1 MVSGSITGG
10 NRVMMEPDDDE
21 DRKLIESIK
30 EIVGN
35 HSDADIY
42 TALKEADMNA
52 DEAVQKLIHQDPFHE
67 VKRRRDRKKEVT
79 VLVEPADE
87 KKPFE
92 SVTVEVNTRPEH
104 NVRRGG
110 YTRNV
115 FPGNIAPRNELPRNA
130 APRNELPRNAAPRN
144 EFSRNAAPRNE
155 FPRNAAPRNE
165 FPRNAAPRNE
175 FPRNAFP
182 RNAAPRNAFPR
193 NPATGS
199 KREFRVVRDNRS
211 NPNVG
216 EELKHTSA
224 QSSGLNINKVMASQ
238 NQKGLTGGLGNR
250 RSPGDQDFAED
261 CNPAA
266 DVRLRDAEIT
276 PLQHPTRKELSD
288 GKQTARGVTLAST
301 NSVIGVYS
309 ASTDPVHVPSPVSR
323 SSPVGAIKREVR
335 GGGFG
340 GKPSENVGKG
350 PSASA
355 DSLSGSSIRKTGT
368 PNAYRSSSPNSKID
382 QVSQTTLRESVLPSG
397 GEKNRPLLNRQR
409 GNRGSQNVRTQQVG
423 GRTKGVSQNK
433 EWKPKPIQKPVGHN
447 SGVIGTPAK
456 SQACRPDDSSINLES
471 EAVKVQD
478 KLSHVHISESQN
490 VIIADH
496 IRVPETDRC
505 QLTFGS
511 FVQNPESAFQESC
524 SSEELRETDRS
535 SPVSSP
541 ETLTDSPGD
550 KPIDILDDHVRV
562 SESDSR
568 VSVASEQ
575 QLPEEKEA
583 NRSANL
589 DEYSEMQ
596 LLNRNGPH
604 YTPLE
609 FEQQQ
614 DPPELQKVSQA
625 YGNHGS
631 YDFPYFSPAMSENVR
646 GQGLPSQQEVLS
658 TQMVNNG
665 PSSTIPMLQ
674 QQQQQQ
680 QASMQQMYPQV
691 QVAHF
696 PNLMPYRQ
704 FVSPVYVPQIP
715 MPGYSGNPA
724 AYAHPSNGSSYVL
737 MPGGGG
743 SHPGSNGVKY
753 GIQQFKPVPTGG
765 PTGFGTY
772 NNPGGYQI
780 NSPNV
785 VGNAMGL
792 EDPSRMKYKDGNI
805 YVPNPQ
811 NQRDLSSLQSPPY
824 YNVAGQ
830 TPHGAYLP
838 SHTSHP
844 SFNAAAIPAQS
855 PQMQFQSLF
864 HPPQPGAM
872 ANPHHMGPGLG
883 GNVGVGVVPSPPS
896 QLGAYQ
902 QSQLGHPNWGANF

>member
-1 MVSGSITGG
+1 MVTGSRTGG
-10 NRVMMEPDDDE
+10 NRVMGPDGDDDE
-21 DRKLIESIK
+21 GRKMIESIR
-30 EIVGN
+30 EVVGN

-52 DEAVQKLIHQDPFHE
+52 DEAVEKLIHQDPFHE
-67 VKRRRDRKKEVT
+67 VKRRRDRKKEVA
-79 VLVEPADE
+79 VLDEPAEE
-87 KKPFE
+87 KKPLE
-92 SVTVEVNTRPEH
+92 NVTSEVNVRTQPED
-104 NVRRGG
+104 NARREG
-110 YTRNV
+110 YSRNV
-115 FPGNIAPRNELPRNA
+115 
-130 APRNELPRNAAPRN
+130 
-144 EFSRNAAPRNE
+144 

-175 FPRNAFP
+175 YLRNAAPRNEFSRNNSPRNEFPRNAFP
-182 RNAAPRNAFPR
+182 RNAGPRNAFPR
-193 NPATGS
+193 NPSTGS

-224 QSSGLNINKVMASQ
+224 QSSGLNISKAMASQ

-261 CNPAA
+261 CNSAG
-266 DVRLRDAEIT
+266 DVRLRDAEIA
-276 PLQHPTRKELSD
+276 PLQHPTKKELSD
-288 GKQTARGVTLAST
+288 GKQTARSVTLAST
-301 NSVIGVYS
+301 NSDIGVYS
-309 ASTDPVHVPSPVSR
+309 SSTDPVHVPSPVSR
-323 SSPVGAIKREVR
+323 SSPVGAIQREVR
-335 GGGFG
+335 GRGFG
-340 GKPSENVGKG
+340 GKPSENVGKD

-355 DSLSGSSIRKTGT
+355 GSLSGSSIRKIGT

-382 QVSQTTLRESVLPSG
+382 QVSQTTLRESVLPS
-397 GEKNRPLLNRQR
+397 EKNRPLLNRQR
-409 GNRGSQNVRTQQVG
+409 GNRGSQNARTQQVG
-423 GRTKGVSQNK
+423 GHTKGVSQNK

-447 SGVIGTPAK
+447 PGVIGAPAK
-456 SQACRPDDSSINLES
+456 SQACRSDDNSINLES

-511 FVQNPESAFQESC
+511 FVQEFSSSINSESAFQESC

-541 ETLTDSPGD
+541 ESPGD
-550 KPIDILDDHVRV
+550 KPIDILDDQVRV

-583 NRSANL
+583 HRSDNL
-589 DEYSEMQ
+589 DEYSEIQ
-596 LLNRNGPH
+596 LLNRDGPH

-609 FEQQQ
+609 FEQHK
-614 DPPELQKVSQA
+614 DSPELQKVSA

-631 YDFPYFSPAMSENVR
+631 YDFQYLSPAMNENVR

-665 PSSTIPMLQ
+665 PSSTVPMLQ

-704 FVSPVYVPQIP
+704 FVSPVYVPQMP
-715 MPGYSGNPA
+715 MAGYSGNPA
-724 AYAHPSNGSSYVL
+724 AYAQHPSNGNSYVL

-743 SHPGSNGVKY
+743 SHPIPGSNGVKY
-753 GIQQFKPVPTGG
+753 GIQQFKPVPT

-772 NNPGGYQI
+772 NNPNGYQM

-785 VGNAMGL
+785 IGNAMGL

-811 NQRDLSSLQSPPY
+811 QPETSDIWMQNQRDLSSLQSPPY

-830 TPHGAYLP
+830 APHGAYIP

-844 SFNAAAIPAQS
+844 SFNAAAQS
-855 PQMQFQSLF
+855 PQMQFQGLF
-864 HPPQPGAM
+864 HPSQPGAM

-902 QSQLGHPNWGANF
+902 QSQHGHPNWGANF

>member
-10 NRVMMEPDDDE
+10 NRAMMGLDDNE
-21 DRKLIESIK
+21 GRKLIESIR

-35 HSDADIY
+35 HTDADIY

-67 VKRRRDRKKEVT
+67 VKRRRDRKKEVA
-79 VLVEPADE
+79 VLVEPANEE
-87 KKPFE
+87 KPLE
-92 SVTVEVNTRPEH
+92 SVTSEVNVRTQPEH

-110 YTRNV
+110 HTRNV
-115 FPGNIAPRNELPRNA
+115 
-130 APRNELPRNAAPRN
+130 
-144 EFSRNAAPRNE
+144 

-175 FPRNAFP
+175 FPRNPAPKNEFARNPAPRNELPRNAAPRNEFP
-182 RNAAPRNAFPR
+182 RNAAPRNAFRR

-216 EELKHTSA
+216 EELKQTSA
-224 QSSGLNINKVMASQ
+224 QPSGLNISKVMASQ
-238 NQKGLTGGLGNR
+238 NQKGLTGDR
-250 RSPGDQDFAED
+250 RSPEDQDFAED
-261 CNPAA
+261 CNAAA
-266 DVRLRDAEIT
+266 DRLRDAEIT
-276 PLQHPTRKELSD
+276 PLQHPSRKELSD
-288 GKQTARGVTLAST
+288 GKQTARGVTLASS
-301 NSVIGVYS
+301 NPVVGVYS
-309 ASTDPVHVPSPVSR
+309 SSTDPVHVPSPVSR

-340 GKPSENVGKG
+340 GKPSENVGKD
-350 PSASA
+350 PSAST
-355 DSLSGSSIRKTGT
+355 DSLSGSSIRKTGA

-409 GNRGSQNVRTQQVG
+409 GNRGSQNARAQQG
-423 GRTKGVSQNK
+423 GGHTKGVSQNK
-433 EWKPKPIQKPVGHN
+433 EWKPKTIQKPVGHN
-447 SGVIGTPAK
+447 PGVIGTPAK
-456 SQACRPDDSSINLES
+456 SQACRSDDSSITLES
-471 EAVKVQD
+471 EAVKAQD
-478 KLSHVHISESQN
+478 KLSNVHISESQN

-496 IRVPETDRC
+496 IRVPETDRY

-511 FVQNPESAFQESC
+511 FVQEFSSSMNPESTFQESY

-535 SPVSSP
+535 LPVSSP

-550 KPIDILDDHVRV
+550 KPIDILDDPVRV
-562 SESDSR
+562 SESGSR

-583 NRSANL
+583 HRSDHL

-604 YTPLE
+604 YTPSE

-614 DPPELQKVSQA
+614 DPPEVQKVSA
-625 YGNHGS
+625 YGNQGS
-631 YDFPYFSPAMSENVR
+631 YDFQYAMSENVR
-646 GQGLPSQQEVLS
+646 GQGLPSQQEVSS

-691 QVAHF
+691 QVAHY

-704 FVSPVYVPQIP
+704 FVSQVYVPQMP

-724 AYAHPSNGSSYVL
+724 AYAHPSNGNSYVL

-743 SHPGSNGVKY
+743 SHPGSNAVKY
-753 GIQQFKPVPTGG
+753 GIQQYKPVPTGG
-765 PTGFGTY
+765 PAGFGTY
-772 NNPGGYQI
+772 NSPNAYQI

-811 NQRDLSSLQSPPY
+811 QAETSDIWMQNPRDLSSLQSPPY

-844 SFNAAAIPAQS
+844 SFNAAAQS
-855 PQMQFQSLF
+855 PQMQFQGLF
-864 HPPQPGAM
+864 HPSQPGAM

>member
-1 MVSGSITGG
+1 MVSGSVTGG
-10 NRVMMEPDDDE
+10 NRVMGPDDDE
-21 DRKLIESIK
+21 ERKLIESIK

-35 HSDADIY
+35 HTDADIY

-67 VKRRRDRKKEVT
+67 VKRRRDRKKEVA
-79 VLVEPADE
+79 VLAEPANE
-87 KKPFE
+87 KKPLE
-92 SVTVEVNTRPEH
+92 SVTIEVKPEH
-104 NVRRGG
+104 NARRGG

-115 FPGNIAPRNELPRNA
+115 FPRNT
-130 APRNELPRNAAPRN
+130 
-144 EFSRNAAPRNE
+144 APRNE
-155 FPRNAAPRNE
+155 FPRNAAPQNEFSRNPAPRNE
-165 FPRNAAPRNE
+165 YPRNAARRNE
-175 FPRNAFP
+175 FPRNAFS

-211 NPNVG
+211 NPKVG
-216 EELKHTSA
+216 EELKHSSA
-224 QSSGLNINKVMASQ
+224 QASGSNISKVMASQ
-238 NQKGLTGGLGNR
+238 NQKGLAGCLGNR
-250 RSPGDQDFAED
+250 QSPGDQDFAED
-261 CNPAA
+261 CNAAA
-266 DVRLRDAEIT
+266 DVRLRDADIT

-309 ASTDPVHVPSPVSR
+309 SSTDPVHVPSPVSR

-340 GKPSENVGKG
+340 GKPSENVGKD

-355 DSLSGSSIRKTGT
+355 DSLSGSSVRKIGT
-368 PNAYRSSSPNSKID
+368 PNAYRSASPNSKID
-382 QVSQTTLRESVLPSG
+382 QVSQTTLRQSVLPSG

-409 GNRGSQNVRTQQVG
+409 GNRGSQNARTQQVG
-423 GRTKGVSQNK
+423 GHTKGVSQNK

-447 SGVIGTPAK
+447 PGVIGTPAK
-456 SQACRPDDSSINLES
+456 SQACRSDDSSINLES
-471 EAVKVQD
+471 EVVKVQD
-478 KLSHVHISESQN
+478 KLSHVQISESQN

-511 FVQNPESAFQESC
+511 FVQEFSSSMNPESAFQESC
-524 SSEELRETDRS
+524 SSEEIRETDRS
-535 SPVSSP
+535 SPVYSP
-541 ETLTDSPGD
+541 ETLTDSRGD
-550 KPIDILDDHVRV
+550 KPIDIGDDHVRV

-575 QLPEEKEA
+575 QLTEEKEA
-583 NRSANL
+583 HRSDNL
-589 DEYSEMQ
+589 DEYSEIQ
-596 LLNRNGPH
+596 LLNRNSPH
-604 YTPLE
+604 YTPSE
-609 FEQQQ
+609 SEQQQ
-614 DPPELQKVSQA
+614 DPPELQKVSEYSNQ
-625 YGNHGS
+625 GG
-631 YDFPYFSPAMSENVR
+631 YDFPYLSPAMSENVR

-680 QASMQQMYPQV
+680 HQASMQQMYPQV

-704 FVSPVYVPQIP
+704 FVSQVYVPQMP

-724 AYAHPSNGSSYVL
+724 AYAHPSNGNSYVL

-772 NNPGGYQI
+772 NNPNGYQI
-780 NSPNV
+780 NAPNV

-811 NQRDLSSLQSPPY
+811 QAETSDIWVQNPRDLSSLQSPPY

-844 SFNAAAIPAQS
+844 SFNAAAQS
-855 PQMQFQSLF
+855 PQMQFQGLF
-864 HPPQPGAM
+864 HPSQPGAM
-872 ANPHHMGPGLG
+872 GNPHHMGPGLG

>member
-1 MVSGSITGG
+1 MMVSGSITGG
-10 NRVMMEPDDDE
+10 NRVVMGPDDDDE
-21 DRKLIESIK
+21 DRKLIESIR

-35 HSDADIY
+35 HTDADIY
-42 TALKEADMNA
+42 TALRESDMNA
-52 DEAVQKLIHQDPFHE
+52 DEAVQKLIYQDPFHE
-67 VKRRRDRKKEVT
+67 VKRRRDRKKEVA

-87 KKPFE
+87 KKPIE
-92 SVTVEVNTRPEH
+92 NVTVEVNVRTQPEH

-115 FPGNIAPRNELPRNA
+115 FPR
-130 APRNELPRNAAPRN
+130 
-144 EFSRNAAPRNE
+144 STAPRNE
-155 FPRNAAPRNE
+155 FPRNH
-165 FPRNAAPRNE
+165 APRNE
-175 FPRNAFP
+175 FPRNAFS

-216 EELKHTSA
+216 EELKRTSA
-224 QSSGLNINKVMASQ
+224 QSSGLNISKGMASQ
-238 NQKGLTGGLGNR
+238 NQKGLIGGLGDR
-250 RSPGDQDFAED
+250 RSPGVQDLAED
-261 CNPAA
+261 RSAAA
-266 DVRLRDAEIT
+266 DVRIRDTEIT

-301 NSVIGVYS
+301 DSVIGVYS
-309 ASTDPVHVPSPVSR
+309 SSTDPVHVPSPVSR

-340 GKPSENVGKG
+340 GKPSENVGKD
-350 PSASA
+350 PSA

-368 PNAYRSSSPNSKID
+368 TNAYRSSSPNSKID

-409 GNRGSQNVRTQQVG
+409 GNRGSQNARTQQVG
-423 GRTKGVSQNK
+423 GHTKVVSQNK
-433 EWKPKPIQKPVGHN
+433 EWKPKAIQKPVGHN
-447 SGVIGTPAK
+447 PGVIGTPAK
-456 SQACRPDDSSINLES
+456 SQAGRSDDSSINMES

-511 FVQNPESAFQESC
+511 FVQEFSSSINPESAFQKSC

-541 ETLTDSPGD
+541 ETITDSPGD
-550 KPIDILDDHVRV
+550 KSIDILDDHVRV

-583 NRSANL
+583 NRSDNL
-589 DEYSEMQ
+589 EEYSEIQ

-604 YTPLE
+604 YTPSE

-631 YDFPYFSPAMSENVR
+631 YDLPYFSPAVSENVR

-680 QASMQQMYPQV
+680 QHQASMQQMYPQV

-704 FVSPVYVPQIP
+704 FVSQVYVPQMP

-724 AYAHPSNGSSYVL
+724 AYAHPSNGNSYVL

-772 NNPGGYQI
+772 NSPNGYQI

-811 NQRDLSSLQSPPY
+811 AETSDIWMQNPRDLSSLQSPPY

-844 SFNAAAIPAQS
+844 SFNAAAQS
-855 PQMQFQSLF
+855 PQMQFQGLF